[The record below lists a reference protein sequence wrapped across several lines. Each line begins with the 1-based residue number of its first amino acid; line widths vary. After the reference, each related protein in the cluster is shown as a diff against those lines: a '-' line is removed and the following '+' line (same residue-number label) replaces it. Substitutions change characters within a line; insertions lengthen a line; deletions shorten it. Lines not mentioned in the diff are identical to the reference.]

1 MNPCITIDVSK
12 ESSHIQGFL
21 DFEKQLSKPKKFT
34 HTKEGFATI
43 LSIYNQIIEKTNIT
57 PIVYFEYTGV
67 YHKTLVTF
75 LKENNIEYHPIPP
88 LVAAKERKSDIRNK
102 KTDTRDCKT
111 LSYVVYKNNTKIYY
125 EPTKEEKRLKDL
137 QKYYMTTEKQ
147 YQEITVHLY
156 EMIDTIYPFYKSVL
170 SEFDCYTSLKLLQ
183 KYPHPDYITSHK
195 KATLIK
201 DFKEITG
208 HGDAYATNV
217 ITKLLNL
224 IESIVPGCSKNEFE
238 VEKLNDYATQALF
251 YKTRLDKTLVEM
263 NEIINADEDKKR
275 SLDCIDSIPGIG
287 TNTAS
292 RLLAELYNL
301 ERFHSSKALI
311 AFAGTDPN
319 IDQSGKKDGKHL
331 SITKCGNKRLRTI
344 LFMMVRSMV
353 RNRIPKN
360 PIKDFYKKKTQLGL
374 PPKVV
379 LIACVNKLL
388 HIIYQLNKN
397 GEIFIY
403 N

>member
-1 MNPCITIDVSK
+1 MDPCITIDVSK

-125 EPTKEEKRLKDL
+125 EPTKEEIRLKDL

-224 IESIVPGCSKNEFE
+224 IESIVPGCSKNDFE
-238 VEKLNDYATQALF
+238 VEMLKDYATQALF

-360 PIKDFYKKKTQLGL
+360 PIKDFYNRVEGK
-374 PPKVV
+374 
-379 LIACVNKLL
+379 
-388 HIIYQLNKN
+388 
-397 GEIFIY
+397 
-403 N
+403 